1 MPTKSSQDQV
11 HIFLCIC
18 CEIFWIYQPV
28 IMYHSACVD
37 HDTHLNFIFWNPPI
51 TFANYRYSHMG
62 KHLSTSE
69 NSVTSDTI
77 QLLVAIKGNYSG
89 LFFFWTSRSKGEFP
103 RDYLINIAPYLT
115 SSAWAIFYFGQVL
128 VFCELINKNVLGW
141 FLLIMCK
148 EHTLRRSTNLLRSR
162 NHPTLCLWLRREG
175 PQMSNTS

>member
-1 MPTKSSQDQV
+1 MCRSWYSPKFYILKSSYTLFECLYQ
-11 HIFLCIC
+11 HPWYLPLSYC
-18 CEIFWIYQPV
+18 CKITSCQAMTFYWI
-28 IMYHSACVD
+28 
-37 HDTHLNFIFWNPPI
+37 
-51 TFANYRYSHMG
+51 FANYRYSHMG
-62 KHLSTSE
+62 KHLSTSG

-89 LFFFWTSRSKGEFP
+89 LFFFWKSRSKGEFS
-103 RDYLINIAPYLT
+103 RDYLINIAPYLA

-141 FLLIMCK
+141 FLLIIMCK

-162 NHPTLCLWLRREG
+162 NHATLCLWLRREG